1 MKKMTLLAVA
11 VLVLTGC
18 SQRYIDF
25 TTISSK
31 NVDMSR
37 GAEFERGHKR
47 VKGEDK
53 AHIIVFIPTGVPN
66 AKEALDRAI
75 ESTPGAVALLDG
87 VITHKSWWIP
97 YIYGQSTI
105 EVEGTPLIDPRLK
118 PGYRASNSSS
128 TPLRVAAPATQVTS
142 KDERIEQLNREA
154 LTYEEYQR
162 RYREILAAQ

>member
-1 MKKMTLLAVA
+1 MKIFTLIAAVA
-11 VLVLTGC
+11 AAASLSGC
-18 SQRYIDF
+18 THRYIDF

-31 NVDMSR
+31 NMDMSR
-37 GAEFERGHKR
+37 GAEFERGYGR
-47 VKGEDK
+47 VVGEDK
-53 AHIIVFIPTGVPN
+53 AHIIIFIPTGTPN

-118 PGYRASNSSS
+118 PGYRADSSS
-128 TPLRVAAPATQVTS
+128 GIPLRTDASPASV
-142 KDERIEQLNREA
+142 IGN
-154 LTYEEYQR
+154 
-162 RYREILAAQ
+162 